1 MYMDTLE
8 TNVAKIQIGNSKQT
22 NTYVATIAERTPH
35 EDCELFAIVAL
46 PLLNPAAADDCERIA
61 MGIIATLRRAY
72 KRSNNE
78 STFEVALGE
87 INDEIGKLAS
97 LGQSNWTGKI
107 SAVIGVRQA
116 TVLYAAA
123 TGKTSAILMRGG
135 ELNEI
140 TENNHPKHPLKTFE
154 AFSSGRIKVGDVL
167 ILTTAELF
175 NHVSIDRV
183 KNILSQN
190 TLEIAAQELVRIIED
205 TAGPE
210 VAFAT
215 LLLQETEPLTPLGSE
230 DLTLSDYSNRQNPS
244 RVIAAA
250 STKITSTLNKEAA
263 LKLWNTIKSTAQNR
277 GTRLNVKNL
286 SGKALSSGSAGLQR
300 IKEQAQQYRHIDFHS
315 PFAAFRNFSR
325 PKQFFTISLMVLVA
339 AVAINLFVARSRKQT
354 AETAAQFTQQ
364 VTALQK
370 SLSDAESKLL
380 FKDEA
385 GAGALAQSTK
395 TQIAQLA
402 ATTDAQ
408 KAQKQALE
416 KQAEEI
422 IRKAN
427 KVEAPSVSQ
436 VATLSSAEHLLAL
449 NGQLA
454 TVTNKVV
461 VAYNTTSGLTKD
473 GEIRTQTEVVDA
485 ASISSALAVAFDGQ
499 GLNVWDTAK
508 GTNTAPFFQNVPKPA
523 DFTSLVF
530 YPTNSRVYT
539 VDRGAQKV
547 ISYAASSSGLS
558 KPTVSVQDAR
568 LADAQDM
575 AIDGS
580 IYVLTK
586 TDVKKFTAGKVATF
600 LFPALPEPFSGTGKI
615 FTDGKAT
622 KVYILDANGRII
634 ITEKTGKL
642 VRILQADELKGTND
656 FFVDEAA
663 KVIYVLRNGSLLK
676 LGL

>member
-1 MYMDTLE
+1 MDTLE

-22 NTYVATIAERTPH
+22 NTYVATVAERTPH
-35 EDCELFAIVAL
+35 EDSELFAIVAL

-61 MGIIATLRRAY
+61 TGIIATLRRAF

-107 SAVIGVRQA
+107 SAVIAARQGK
-116 TVLYAAA
+116 TFSAAA

-135 ELNEI
+135 DLNEI
-140 TENNHPKHPLKTFE
+140 TEVNHPKHPLKTFE
-154 AFSSGRIKVGDVL
+154 AFSAGRIKVGDVL

-215 LLLQETEPLTPLGSE
+215 LLLQETEPVVPLAGEELNLSNYSSSTPSAKILSSAGAK
-230 DLTLSDYSNRQNPS
+230 LKGTLS
-244 RVIAAA
+244 
-250 STKITSTLNKEAA
+250 KESAQ
-263 LKLWNTIKSTAQNR
+263 KLWGSIKATAQNR
-277 GTRLNVKNL
+277 GTSLNVKNL
-286 SGKALSSGSAGLQR
+286 SGKALSQGTAGLQR
-300 IKEQAQQYRHIDFHS
+300 IREQAKQYRNIDFRS
-315 PFAAFRNFSR
+315 PFVAFRNFSR
-325 PKQFFTISLMVLVA
+325 PKQFFTISVLVL
-339 AVAINLFVARSRKQT
+339 AVAVLVNVFVARSRKHTADTMAAFVSQT
-354 AETAAQFTQQ
+354 TA
-364 VTALQK
+364 VQK
-370 SLSDAESKLL
+370 LLSDAESKLV
-380 FKDEA
+380 FKDEL
-385 GAGALAQSTK
+385 GAGTLAQNAKVQLENLET
-395 TQIAQLA
+395 TTEAQA
-402 ATTDAQ
+402 KQ
-408 KAQKQALE
+408 KADLLKQAD
-416 KQAEEI
+416 QV
-422 IRKAN
+422 IRQAN
-427 KVEAPSVSQ
+427 KIETPSVSQ
-436 VATLSSAEHLLAL
+436 VATLSSAEHLLVL
-449 NGQLA
+449 GNQLA
-454 TVTNKVV
+454 TATNKVV
-461 VAYNTTSGLTKD
+461 VAYNTTTSLTKD
-473 GEIRTQTEVVDA
+473 GELKTQTDIVDA
-485 ASISSALAVAFDGQ
+485 VAISSSLAVAFDGQ
-499 GLNVWDTAK
+499 GLNVWDTSK
-508 GTNTAPFFQNVPKPA
+508 GTNTTPFFQNVPKPSN
-523 DFTSLVF
+523 FSSLVF

-539 VDRGAQKV
+539 VDRGTNQ
-547 ISYAASSSGLS
+547 IINFAAASSGLS
-558 KPTVSVQDAR
+558 KPTVSVTDAK
-568 LADAQDM
+568 LAEAQDL

-586 TDVKKFTAGKVATF
+586 TDVRKFTAGKVATF

-615 FTDGKAT
+615 FTDSKAT

-642 VRILQADELKGTND
+642 VRILQADELRGAND

-663 KVIYVLRNGSLLK
+663 KVVYVLRNGSLLK

>member
-1 MYMDTLE
+1 MDTLE

-22 NTYVATIAERTPH
+22 NTYVTTIAERTPH

-61 MGIIATLRRAY
+61 TGIIATLRRGY

-107 SAVIGVRQA
+107 SAVIAARQGK
-116 TVLYAAA
+116 TFSAAA

-135 ELNEI
+135 DLNEI
-140 TENNHPKHPLKTFE
+140 TEVNHPKHPLKTFE
-154 AFSSGRIKVGDVL
+154 AFSAGRVKVGDVM

-215 LLLQETEPLTPLGSE
+215 LLLQETEPVTSLTSE
-230 DLTLSDYSNRQNPS
+230 QLNLSDYSSATPS
-244 RVIAAA
+244 AKLLSNAGAKLKGTI
-250 STKITSTLNKEAA
+250 NKESAQ
-263 LKLWNTIKSTAQNR
+263 KLWSTIKSAAQNR
-277 GTRLNVKNL
+277 GTSLNVKNL
-286 SGKALSSGSAGLQR
+286 SGKAFSQGSAGLQR
-300 IKEQAQQYRHIDFHS
+300 IREQAKQYRNLDFRS
-315 PFAAFRNFSR
+315 PFVAFKNFSR
-325 PKQFFTISLMVLVA
+325 PKQFFTISVIVLTL
-339 AVAINLFVARSRKQT
+339 AVVVNVFVARSRKHTADTVAAFTTQT
-354 AETAAQFTQQ
+354 NAI
-364 VTALQK
+364 QK
-370 SLSDAESKLL
+370 LLNDAESKLV
-380 FKDEA
+380 FKDEL
-385 GAGALAQSTK
+385 GAGAMAQNAITQLQNLETTNDAQVKQKEQLQSK
-395 TQIAQLA
+395 ATQIVRQ
-402 ATTDAQ
+402 
-408 KAQKQALE
+408 
-416 KQAEEI
+416 
-422 IRKAN
+422 AN
-427 KVEAPSVSQ
+427 KIETPSISQ
-436 VATLSSAEHLLAL
+436 VATLSSAEHLIAL
-449 NGQLA
+449 SGQLA

-461 VAYNTTSGLTKD
+461 VSYNTTSGLTKD
-473 GEIRTQTEVVDA
+473 GELKTQTEVADA
-485 ASISSALAVAFDGQ
+485 VAIGTTLAVAFDGQ
-499 GLNVWDTAK
+499 GLNVWDTGK
-508 GTNTAPFFQNVPKPA
+508 GTNTSPFFQNVPKPS

-539 VDRGAQKV
+539 VDRGTNQ
-547 ISYAASSSGLS
+547 IINYAASSTGIS
-558 KPTVSVQDAR
+558 KPTVSVKDAK
-568 LADAQDM
+568 LADAQDL

-642 VRILQADELKGTND
+642 TRILQADELKGAND

-663 KVIYVLRNGSLLK
+663 KVVYVLRNGSLLK